1 MTNFCLVNLNNV
13 THSVPHTARI
23 ATIVLNLLFLLFCL
37 SASIS
42 SCLFLFILLLI
53 RALSSAI
60 QTSQKSIINPPSF
73 PPQHHFCVN
82 FRQPPSPFSPLPSHI
97 FLKNKNQTFHLILI
111 SSYIP
116 FSSPFPRSSIFTF
129 SRHLLYLF
137 DQAPAFSHMK
147 TARSTK
153 T

>member
-1 MTNFCLVNLNNV
+1 MLELISILAVIPHFLTSTNDSYIIFSAMNGFNKHFYFCTSAIMIVPNLHLVNV
-13 THSVPHTARI
+13 EMQ
-23 ATIVLNLLFLLFCL
+23 F
-37 SASIS
+37 
-42 SCLFLFILLLI
+42 
-53 RALSSAI
+53 
-60 QTSQKSIINPPSF
+60 QTSPKSIINLPSF
-73 PPQHHFCVN
+73 PPQHHFPVN